1 MIIDDLKEVYII
13 KCSSDLEAKKIEEL
27 HQKDMHTCYG
37 FTWTLE
43 YYGQQ
48 IFNDKAYLLYVVP
61 KEALLATESNFNKRS
76 QIGSFIN
83 HILYFQNLKE
93 S

>member
-13 KCSSDLEAKKIEEL
+13 KCNSDKEAKTIERL
-27 HQKDMHTCYG
+27 HENDMHTCYG
-37 FTWTLE
+37 FCWALE
-43 YYGQQ
+43 YYGPQ
-48 IFNDKAYLLYVVP
+48 IDNGKVYFVYDVP
-61 KEALLATESNFNKRS
+61 KEILLATESNCNKRS

>member
-13 KCSSDLEAKKIEEL
+13 KCSSDLEAKKIEKL
-27 HQKDMHTCYG
+27 HQKDIHTCYG
-37 FTWTLE
+37 FAWTFE

-48 IFNDKAYLLYVVP
+48 IFNDKVYFMYVVP
-61 KEALLATESNFNKRS
+61 KEALLATESNCNKRS